1 RRVVDDR
8 DLGAVEHGRILIRRD
23 VGIPVDPHLGIAGL
37 FKPLKN
43 HGQRFIGVD
52 ENSAHCIPPFL
63 VDYQDPT
70 PASAST
76 VCISTLAPA
85 AQSAC
90 VASSSSL
97 WLMPSLQ
104 GTNTIAAGITVLR
117 LQASWPAPEVMRR
130 CESPNIFAAFSTA
143 STSLGSKCVGGL
155 RQIRSNWTSTLRRA
169 AISAIA
175 ARKSLSSASMMA
187 ASALRQST
195 VKAISPGMTLR
206 EGLAITASPTVPTA
220 FGPCFFAIA
229 SIASTISD

>member
-1 RRVVDDR
+1 VLQPFAFLRDIGRQRRVVDDR
-8 DLGAVEHGRILIRRD
+8 DLGAIKYLGVLIRGDIR
-23 VGIPVDPHLGIAGL
+23 VQVDPHLGVARL
-37 FKPLKN
+37 LQPLEN

-52 ENSAHCIPPFL
+52 KNSAHGFPL
-63 VDYQDPT
+63 VLDYQDAT
-70 PASAST
+70 PASVST

-117 LQASWPAPEVMRR
+117 LQASCAAPEVMRR
-130 CESPNIFAAFSTA
+130 CESPSIFAAFSTA
-143 STSLGSKCVGGL
+143 STSLGSKWVGGL

-187 ASALRQST
+187 ASALRVST
-195 VKAISPGMTLR
+195 VNAISPGMTLR
-206 EGLAITASPTVPTA
+206 DGLAITASPTVPTA
-220 FGPCFFAIA
+220 FG
-229 SIASTISD
+229 